1 MVHDALKTADDAD
14 EMEEVECEDDND
26 NYDGG
31 VPETMVPPVRLPARA
46 RPPGLI
52 PRRVIA
58 PPPVPPPPPPL
69 PKQDPRGWRVRP

>member
-1 MVHDALKTADDAD
+1 
-14 EMEEVECEDDND
+14 
-26 NYDGG
+26 
-31 VPETMVPPVRLPARA
+31 MVPPVRLPVRA